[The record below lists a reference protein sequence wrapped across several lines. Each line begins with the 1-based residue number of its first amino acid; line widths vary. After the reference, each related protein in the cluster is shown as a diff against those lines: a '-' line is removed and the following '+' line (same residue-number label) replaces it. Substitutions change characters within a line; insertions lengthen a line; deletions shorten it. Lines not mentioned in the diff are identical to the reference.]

1 MCYSRRVKTLLRIAS
16 LLLLVPIAAHA
27 ADHIFDPARDASAD
41 LVAAEHQA
49 AAEHKVIL
57 LDVGGNWCGWCV
69 LFDRVSHSDQKLR
82 DVLEKKYVV
91 VHINMSRENENRA
104 FLANYP
110 KVAGYPHFFVLA
122 ADGKLIVSQDTSIFE
137 RTHKE
142 ADGYDPDT
150 LTDFFKRTAK
160 KS

>member
-1 MCYSRRVKTLLRIAS
+1 MCYSRRVKFLLRFAS
-16 LLLLVPIAAHA
+16 LFLLVPIAAHA
-27 ADHIFDPARDASAD
+27 AEHVFDPSRDAAAD

-49 AAEHKVIL
+49 AAEHKLIL
-57 LDVGGNWCGWCV
+57 LDVGGNWCGWCI

-82 DVLEKKYVV
+82 EILEKKYVV
-91 VHINMSRENENRA
+91 VHVNMSQENENRT

-110 KVAGYPHFFVLA
+110 KVPGYPHFFVLS
-122 ADGKLIVSQDTSIFE
+122 ADGKLIAIQGTSMFE
-137 RTHKE
+137 RTHRE

-160 KS
+160 KG

>member
-1 MCYSRRVKTLLRIAS
+1 VKTLLRLAS

-49 AAEHKVIL
+49 AAEHKLIL

-69 LFDRVSHSDQKLR
+69 LFDHVSHSDQKLS

-91 VHINMSRENENRA
+91 LHINMSKENENIA

-110 KVAGYPHFFVLA
+110 KVAGYPHFFVLSA
-122 ADGKLIVSQDTSIFE
+122 GGKLIISQDTSIFE

-142 ADGYDPDT
+142 ADGYDPDM
-150 LTDFFKRTAK
+150 LTDFFKHTSK

>member
-1 MCYSRRVKTLLRIAS
+1 VKILLRIAN
-16 LLLLVPIAAHA
+16 LLLLIPIAAHA
-27 ADHIFDPARDASAD
+27 ADHVFDPTRDATAD
-41 LVAAEHQA
+41 LVAAERQA

-57 LDVGGNWCGWCV
+57 LDVGGNWCGWCL
-69 LFDRVSHSDQKLR
+69 LFDRVSHSDEKLR
-82 DVLEKKYVV
+82 DMLEKKYVV
-91 VHINMSRENENRA
+91 VHINMSKENENAA
-104 FLANYP
+104 FLSNYP
-110 KVAGYPHFFVLA
+110 KVSGYPHFFVLS
-122 ADGKLIVSQDTSIFE
+122 ADGKLIISQDTSIFE

>member
-1 MCYSRRVKTLLRIAS
+1 MKILLRIAS
-16 LLLLVPIAAHA
+16 LLLFVPIAAHA
-27 ADHIFDPARDASAD
+27 ADRVFDPTRDAAAD

-49 AAEHKVIL
+49 TAEHKLIL
-57 LDVGGNWCGWCV
+57 LDVGGNWCGWCM
-69 LFDRVSHSDQKLR
+69 LFDRISHSDQKLR

-91 VHINMSRENENRA
+91 VHINMSKENENAA
-104 FLANYP
+104 FLSNYP
-110 KVAGYPHFFVLA
+110 KVSGYPHFFVLS

-150 LTDFFKRTAK
+150 LTDFFKHTAK
-160 KS
+160 K

>member
-1 MCYSRRVKTLLRIAS
+1 VKILLRIAS
-16 LLLLVPIAAHA
+16 LLLLVPFAAHA

-41 LVAAEHQA
+41 LVAAEHEA
-49 AAEHKVIL
+49 AAEHKLIL
-57 LDVGGNWCGWCV
+57 LDVGGNWCGWCM

-91 VHINMSRENENRA
+91 VHINMSKENENTA
-104 FLANYP
+104 FLSKYP
-110 KVAGYPHFFVLA
+110 KISGYPHFFVLSA
-122 ADGKLIVSQDTSIFE
+122 EGKLIVSQGTSIFE

-150 LTDFFKRTAK
+150 LTDFFKQAAK